1 MSRRISATFTEV
13 ELEFMNIIWE
23 QSEVSPLDIQNILK
37 ESGRM
42 LSDGAIRKILSIL
55 MDKGH
60 LTRRRDGRSFYYTA
74 NEHKDQAHKK
84 MVKDLL
90 KRGFGG
96 SASQM
101 VSALLNSNEINNGDI
116 KEIKR
121 LIKKREE
128 EGLK

>member
-1 MSRRISATFTEV
+1 MVRRISKTFTEV

-23 QSEVSPLDIQNILK
+23 HSEVSSLDIQNILK
-37 ESGRM
+37 ESGRW

-60 LTRRRDGRSFYYTA
+60 LARRRVGRTFYYKA
-74 NEHKDQAHKK
+74 VEQKDQAHKK

-101 VSALLNSNEINNGDI
+101 VSALLNTNEINKGDLE
-116 KEIKR
+116 EIKR
-121 LIKKREE
+121 LIKKREK